1 MKKTLTAAGVYEPST
16 PTLGLYHQ
24 ERCVAFIFCLFLVI
38 APNLKTCLFRSL
50 RTSNAQLYL
59 LA

>member
-1 MKKTLTAAGVYEPST
+1 MKKTLTAAGVHESST
-16 PTLGLYHQ
+16 PTLGLDHQ
-24 ERCVAFIFCLFLVI
+24 ERCVALIFCLFLVI

-50 RTSNAQLYL
+50 RTSTTQLHL